1 MYSSLASAG
10 EWPDLSRG
18 AQSSLGPFAKFRLWI
33 FQIICRAYE
42 LGRDGARR
50 HLEEG
55 ICRQLAPTVL
65 FRACIT
71 EKESDGGKG
80 TYSPKEELLRC
91 PEALVKL
98 MHSPTGSLDVDG
110 MMYGVVN
117 CACQYLRDA
126 CAFVELSMQGEIR
139 GVGGGGGGGGG
150 IHRKRGV
157 LNSPASNDEVDGG
170 LLCSSSSGVDVSGRA
185 EHFGVRR
192 HSTPSENVLHFQ
204 SGHATVYSSEDGTCA
219 ITGDP
224 SRRNGVCMDECSV
237 SSLQEARMMLQ
248 IIVGTA
254 FSCPSEPLAK
264 AFQLVIARELGLSLR
279 PFEACCGVLKF
290 LSPLDPALRVADEE
304 RRQSEMIGYLYY
316 LNGVQTSASLKDALL
331 SSLEATDSI
340 QWFTAPSPA
349 AVLPNLTR
357 SLTGSLVEVMEELQ
371 QATDGIAAAAAGG
384 GGAVATTSL
393 SVNST
398 MSVAIPSFNRRR
410 GGGCSNNRIIR
421 STGAEKELL
430 NKERGKAGHASR
442 QTVWD
447 ALCRCSLTIP
457 KSVLSDRSD
466 LLYRIFFKM
475 GEVPQY
481 YQILS
486 IYPEV
491 LRAHHATFQYIFFE
505 EGPLPICERLMI
517 ALMAAS
523 RQKCEYL
530 FSRFA
535 ALLLHFE
542 EKQPSND
549 VVAENWL
556 LQGPPPKL
564 QALQRFI
571 AIATH
576 VPWQMK
582 LNDIRGAMNAGWSIP
597 GLIQASC
604 IVAETLSLCSFVM
617 GLFVPNDM
625 WVSITLPSSLSSA
638 LSSCPVLGEVID
650 HQSRVN
656 FTRYTG
662 IDNIVSENRVKGSSS
677 NVFTLSC
684 GKFNWHEH
692 GGTLMEQYYPGAATL
707 INNELDAF
715 SAVARKLTHLDC
727 VGLTTPDY
735 SPSNAFWF
743 LRLYVQ
749 NIMGLMPDDYPY
761 NSINKVLRR
770 PAKLIAQS
778 CTMRPETLSSSQMR
792 LWVQM
797 SSDPAPAPGELHSA
811 KQYPTENLEEHQHL
825 EVDMTEQKKQLIES
839 LTAHKAPFTLSMPG
853 TEAGR
858 RPQPREDVLEAAISL
873 HEERLIFLVVLATM
887 EARKEGLFALL
898 LYPMWGLLNNM

>member
-18 AQSSLGPFAKFRLWI
+18 AQPSLEPFAKLRLWI

-50 HLEEG
+50 HSEEG
-55 ICRQLAPTVL
+55 MCRQLAPTVL
-65 FRACIT
+65 FRVCLT
-71 EKESDGGKG
+71 EKESGGVKG
-80 TYSPKEELLRC
+80 TYSTKEELLRC

-98 MHSPTGSLDVDG
+98 MHSPTGTSDIDG
-110 MMYGVVN
+110 MIYGVVN
-117 CACQYLRDA
+117 CACQYLQDA
-126 CAFVELSMQGEIR
+126 CAFLELSMQGEAR
-139 GVGGGGGGGGG
+139 GVSGGGSGM
-150 IHRKRGV
+150 HRKRGV
-157 LNSPASNDEVDGG
+157 LNSPVSNDEVDCGFPY
-170 LLCSSSSGVDVSGRA
+170 SSSSGVDVSGRA

-204 SGHATVYSSEDGTCA
+204 SAHIPVYSSEDGTCA

-224 SRRNGVCMDECSV
+224 SRRNGVSMDECAV
-237 SSLQEARMMLQ
+237 SNLQEARMMLQ

-290 LSPLDPALRVADEE
+290 LSFLNPTLRVANEE
-304 RRQSEMIGYLYY
+304 RRQGEKIGYLYY
-316 LNGVQTSASLKDALL
+316 LNGVQTSASLTDALF
-331 SSLEATDSI
+331 SSSEATDSI

-357 SLTGSLVEVMEELQ
+357 SLTGSLLEVMEELQ
-371 QATDGIAAAAAGG
+371 QATDGIAAAAEAL
-384 GGAVATTSL
+384 ATTSL
-393 SVNST
+393 SANPT
-398 MSVAIPSFNRRR
+398 MSVAIPSFSRRR
-410 GGGCSNNRIIR
+410 GGGCSNNRIIG

-430 NKERGKAGHASR
+430 NAERGKAGYASR

-457 KSVLSDRSD
+457 KSVLSERSD

-535 ALLLHFE
+535 ALLLHFA
-542 EKQPSND
+542 EKQPSSD
-549 VVAENWL
+549 VIAENWL

-625 WVSITLPSSLSSA
+625 WVSITLPSSLSA
-638 LSSCPVLGEVID
+638 VLSSCPVLGEVID
-650 HQSRVN
+650 HQSCVD

-797 SSDPAPAPGELHSA
+797 SSDSAAAPGDLHSA
-811 KQYPTENLEEHQHL
+811 KNFSTEKPEEHQHL
-825 EVDMTEQKKQLIES
+825 EVDMTEQKRQLIES

-853 TEAGR
+853 TEAGC
-858 RPQPREDVLEAAISL
+858 RPQPREDVLEAALSL